1 VHVTVGHATVMAE
14 LLFFGVPDG
23 AGEPADRALDGLMRR
38 ISSLTVKARR
48 WLCLLCFL

>member
-1 VHVTVGHATVMAE
+1 MTVGHATVMAE